1 MIAKKGKETFKTKK
15 KSEINKKNIDLKNM
29 QRKS

>member
-15 KSEINKKNIDLKNM
+15 SLKSTKKNIDFKNM